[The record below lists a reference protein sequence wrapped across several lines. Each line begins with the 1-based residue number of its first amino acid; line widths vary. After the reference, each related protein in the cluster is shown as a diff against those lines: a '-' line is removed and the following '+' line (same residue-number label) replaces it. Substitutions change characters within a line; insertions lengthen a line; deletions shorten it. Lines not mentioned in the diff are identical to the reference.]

1 MTAIS
6 LYITH
11 KKYSSW
17 SLRIWLLMRHLD
29 IPFTEIMVPM
39 SDTATVPAMRS
50 ISGTAKVPC
59 LIVDQPSESLV
70 LWESLAIIEYLAETY
85 GERQI
90 WPSDASKR
98 AVARVVSAEMH
109 AGFVALRSAC
119 PMNLFRVATP
129 LSVDAVVR
137 ADVGRVLD
145 IWRELYAQNKGPFLF
160 GAFSAADAMFAPVYT
175 RIKSYQ
181 LSDDPIVDRFGAAL
195 ESMPAWQQW
204 VAEAA
209 QETNV
214 VAANE
219 IP

>member
-17 SLRIWLLMRHLD
+17 SLRIWLLMRHFD

-39 SDTATVPAMRS
+39 SDAATIPAMRS
-50 ISGTAKVPC
+50 ISGTGKVPC
-59 LIVDQPSESLV
+59 LVVDQPSESLV
-70 LWESLAIIEYLAETY
+70 VWESLAIIEYLAETF

-98 AVARVVSAEMH
+98 AIARVVAAEMH

-119 PMNLFRVATP
+119 PMNLLRSPTP
-129 LSVDAVVR
+129 LPLDAAVW
-137 ADVGRVLD
+137 ADVERVLK
-145 IWRELYAQNKGPFLF
+145 IWHELYAQNDGPFLF
-160 GAFSAADAMFAPVYT
+160 GAFSAADAMFAPVYS

-181 LSDDPIVDRFGAAL
+181 LSDDPIVDRFGSAL
-195 ESMPAWQQW
+195 ESIPAWQQW
-204 VAEAA
+204 INEAA
-209 QETNV
+209 QETIV

-219 IP
+219 TP